1 MNLQLLSLTFGRLSH
16 AGPSMIIII
25 YMRTSKTLILARR
38 GKLEAVDAMECN
50 TSIPYLLTTKLLTKF
65 SCTGQ
70 CIERKLLYRA
80 TKQSQHPP
88 TSPPHACSDS
98 TTSDLV
104 LHWHVVKTNRIKPF
118 SRLHLQEW
126 GDNPHLHHPLHLDN
140 DRASS
145 LIVKYNIQ

>member
-1 MNLQLLSLTFGRLSH
+1 MVVSH
-16 AGPSMIIII
+16 TPAAGTSMIIII
-25 YMRTSKTLILARR
+25 YFRTSKNLILARR

-50 TSIPYLLTTKLLTKF
+50 ISIPQYYLLTTKLLTRF

-70 CIERKLLYRA
+70 CIERNCCIVQQNSPNIPLHPLPMHAQILLEV
-80 TKQSQHPP
+80 
-88 TSPPHACSDS
+88 TSFC
-98 TTSDLV
+98 TR
-104 LHWHVVKTNRIKPF
+104 HVVKTNRIKPF

-140 DRASS
+140 DCASS